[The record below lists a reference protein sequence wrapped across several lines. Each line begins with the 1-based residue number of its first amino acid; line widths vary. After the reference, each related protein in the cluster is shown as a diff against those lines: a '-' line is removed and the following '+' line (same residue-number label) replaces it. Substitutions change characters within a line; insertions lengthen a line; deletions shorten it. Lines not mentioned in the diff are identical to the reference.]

1 MVSNHGTRGAHGT
14 DAVWAL
20 AARELGPADGAVLR
34 RDGFAMFARMTSAA
48 FMAHLHYREIFDALM
63 R

>member
-1 MVSNHGTRGAHGT
+1 MGLAARTAPTLYGR
-14 DAVWAL
+14 L
-20 AARELGPADGAVLR
+20 AARELGPADGAVLC
-34 RDGFAMFARMTSAA
+34 RDGFAMFARMTSEA